1 MKRIVVGLL
10 FGFAFQ
16 ATAVAHLLDE
26 YVQAAKITLIPTGV
40 GIELRLSPGVE
51 LADRIFATIDG
62 DRNGQI
68 STTEEQAYAQRVVQ
82 DLTLEVNDRA
92 VPLILTSVQFP
103 SRHEMNEGIGAIR
116 LSLIAEVSLSAV
128 GEHQVSFRNE
138 HLSELSTYLANAT
151 IPTTDTIE
159 VTAQQRDPQ
168 QQQLQVNFS
177 VLSPRMRAKTNE
189 INEIGVLLFVLVLC
203 LALLSMRW
211 RHFLSSQSRTRRKG

>member
-1 MKRIVVGLL
+1 MGLL

-116 LSLIAEVSLSAV
+116 QPDPVSVPVPGSQV
-128 GEHQVSFRNE
+128 GR
-138 HLSELSTYLANAT
+138 
-151 IPTTDTIE
+151 
-159 VTAQQRDPQ
+159 
-168 QQQLQVNFS
+168 
-177 VLSPRMRAKTNE
+177 
-189 INEIGVLLFVLVLC
+189 
-203 LALLSMRW
+203 SMRVASTAS
-211 RHFLSSQSRTRRKG
+211 LASASRCTRSCITLMPTGRPTSRRWEALRARGVFA